1 MHRKCRVAMQLSG
14 HQTRS
19 VFERY
24 NIASPTDLLDAAK
37 RLNRDSF
44 VTVGRKAEHGERQNV
59 VNS

>member
-1 MHRKCRVAMQLSG
+1 MQLSG

-24 NIASPTDLLDAAK
+24 NITSLTDLLNAAK